1 MARFTQD
8 NQPSGRGRK
17 LGGKNKRS
25 QFSNEL
31 TATALAQLEIAVEQ
45 GEQWA
50 VETILKRTHAPL
62 KAITPVNSLDGEFLT
77 LKMRELNEFEARL
90 VALENN
96 ETQK

>member
-1 MARFTQD
+1 MARFTPD

-31 TATALAQLEIAVEQ
+31 TATALVQLKIAVEQ
-45 GEQWA
+45 GQQWA

-62 KAITPVNSLDGEFLT
+62 KAITPLDSLDGEFLT
-77 LKMRELNEFEARL
+77 LKMRELNDFEARL
-90 VALENN
+90 QALEDN
-96 ETQK
+96 EK

>member
-1 MARFTQD
+1 MARFTPD

-17 LGGKNKRS
+17 VGSKNKRS

-62 KAITPVNSLDGEFLT
+62 KAVTPVDSLDGEYLA
-77 LKMRELNEFEARL
+77 LKMKELNDFEARL
-90 VALENN
+90 IALEDN
-96 ETQK
+96 EKQ

>member
-1 MARFTQD
+1 MARFTPD

-31 TATALAQLEIAVEQ
+31 TATALVQLKIAVEQ
-45 GEQWA
+45 GQQWA

-62 KAITPVNSLDGEFLT
+62 KAITPLDSLDGQFLT
-77 LKMRELNEFEARL
+77 LKMKEISEFESRL
-90 VALENN
+90 QALENN
-96 ETQK
+96 EKQ

>member
-31 TATALAQLEIAVEQ
+31 TATALVQLKIAVEQ
-45 GEQWA
+45 GQQWA

-62 KAITPVNSLDGEFLT
+62 KAITPLDSLDGEFLT
-77 LKMRELNEFEARL
+77 LKMKEISEFEARL
-90 VALENN
+90 QALEDN
-96 ETQK
+96 EK

>member
-17 LGGKNKRS
+17 VGSKNKRT

-31 TATALAQLEIAVEQ
+31 TATALAQLEIAVVK

-62 KAITPVNSLDGEFLT
+62 RAVTPEHSLDGEYLV
-77 LKMRELNEFEARL
+77 LKMRELNEFESRL
-90 VALENN
+90 IALENN
-96 ETQK
+96 EKQ